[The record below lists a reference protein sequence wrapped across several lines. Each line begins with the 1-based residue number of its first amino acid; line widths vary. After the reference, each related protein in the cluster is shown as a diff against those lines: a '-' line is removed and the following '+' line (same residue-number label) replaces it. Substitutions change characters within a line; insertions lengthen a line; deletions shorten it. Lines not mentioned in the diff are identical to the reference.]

1 MSPVRTA
8 TRSVRGRASSVF
20 SSNVVFPEPGE
31 LIKFT
36 TRTSFCRKRSRNSAA
51 TRSFSLKT
59 FFSSG
64 TRFILLQLY
73 VGELQF
79 FPANA
84 LVAVG
89 STLRTVENEIF
100 DFELGCAVQAAVTA
114 SAKLNIQCQPLEI
127 RLGSQRFKTKAQRV
141 RIDGGEF
148 ADTQPNL
155 YRLGVSRC
163 SLRLYGV
170 KYGLCD
176 SEFVHKSLQ
185 PSAITISQNQMQ
197 TKTFTTE
204 DAESHRGTPQRSS
217 VCLTNSWQLVAREH
231 VHDAGCA

>member
-8 TRSVRGRASSVF
+8 TRSVRGRAPSVF

-36 TRTSFCRKRSRNSAA
+36 TSTLFSRKRSRKSAA

-100 DFELGCAVQAAVTA
+100 DFELGCAVQAAG
-114 SAKLNIQCQPLEI
+114 
-127 RLGSQRFKTKAQRV
+127 LGQTDHGIGCRRDPPAGTVSCA
-141 RIDGGEF
+141 DGW
-148 ADTQPNL
+148 
-155 YRLGVSRC
+155 
-163 SLRLYGV
+163 
-170 KYGLCD
+170 
-176 SEFVHKSLQ
+176 
-185 PSAITISQNQMQ
+185 
-197 TKTFTTE
+197 
-204 DAESHRGTPQRSS
+204 AE
-217 VCLTNSWQLVAREH
+217 
-231 VHDAGCA
+231 